1 MWLSSD
7 GAAMTEQARPPEILI
22 VDDNPLIAY
31 LLTEAMLDEG
41 YRAETITGADVIA
54 LAFATPPRLVLLDVL
69 MPGLDGPAVS
79 RQLRADPRTADV
91 RIVFISA
98 LPPAALAVRLAGCP
112 YDAIIAK
119 PFDLDVVSETVR
131 RFLTAPTD

>member
-1 MWLSSD
+1 
-7 GAAMTEQARPPEILI
+7 MTEQARPPEILI
-22 VDDNPLIAY
+22 VDDNPLIAR

-41 YRAETITGADVIA
+41 YRAELVDVAAVIA
-54 LAFATPPRLVLLDVL
+54 RALATPPRLVLLDVL

-119 PFDLDVVSETVR
+119 PFDLDLVSETVR
-131 RFLTAPTD
+131 RFLAAPTD

>member
-1 MWLSSD
+1 
-7 GAAMTEQARPPEILI
+7 MTEQARPPEILV
-22 VDDNPLIAY
+22 VDDNPLIAR

-41 YRAETITGADVIA
+41 YRAELVDVAAVIA
-54 LAFATPPRLVLLDVL
+54 RAVATPPRLVLLDVL

-119 PFDLDVVSETVR
+119 PFDLDVVMETVR
-131 RFLTAPTD
+131 RFLIAPTE